1 MDLEPIRRYVDADHS
16 CLFSSIAYLMNREEF
31 DESSSYKY
39 RMMIVEY
46 LQNNNCDDSL
56 LGMSQVEYMNQI
68 QELTS
73 WGGQLETK
81 MLSDILNVQ
90 IAVIDVQTNKDYIY
104 GKDNKRIYL
113 LYNGVHYDP
122 LVMNFSVDASNES
135 DITIFDS
142 NDSVILNKFKTYC
155 SMFKQMGDFCDL
167 SQLKNFEC
175 EECQNQFRSES
186 DALVHAQNTN
196 HWEFKQI

>member
-1 MDLEPIRRYVDADHS
+1 MNLEPIRRYVDADHS
-16 CLFSSIAYLMNREEF
+16 CLFSSIAYLMNRENF

-56 LGMSQVEYMNQI
+56 LGMPQVEYMNQI

-81 MLSDILNVQ
+81 MLSDILNIQ

-122 LVMNFSVDASNES
+122 LVMNFSVDAANES

-155 SMFKQMGDFCDL
+155 CMFTPMK
-167 SQLKNFEC
+167 
-175 EECQNQFRSES
+175 
-186 DALVHAQNTN
+186 
-196 HWEFKQI
+196 I

>member
-31 DESSSYKY
+31 DDSSSYKY